1 MKRNILHIIISLT
14 VIFLLSV
21 SCAADKKTEPGNDV
35 LPEGAKAIVFKMSIA
50 RNQSKTRLGGTRAV
64 KTEDGDKYNA
74 ALNENKIDHVDLF
87 FFKQDNSLHSIS
99 ENVKYE
105 NQKLTVVVS
114 GSKIASYEGQTL
126 KAVAVVNRETSVSIN
141 DVTNLNQLKAKV
153 QETVNLNPNLASPQ
167 PCFLMDGEVSTGVI
181 QWGNSQMYNVPQT
194 LELYRAAS
202 KIRLRISDV
211 NVTNREGGVN
221 VQYEMESMP
230 YFKLVHY
237 TRKTSLLKGTPY
249 TKTPQDWFT
258 TDYLDARWIRF
269 NDLSNTQD
277 PNHPK
282 EFLTTQYPFYSYEN
296 DWSTDEKYND
306 ETYLMV
312 KINLKK
318 KGTSSAKPYYYRVP
332 VNYRF
337 ETAQMTEEQKKGLRK
352 LQRNYLYDILT
363 SIRVLGSEEED
374 TPVDVDANIAVE
386 PWREFNIDGDIKNI
400 HFLVVK
406 ELNPLMPNV
415 SERRVEY
422 VSDRPVKVRILKTK
436 YVSYNFDG
444 DEILHEKINNMDTN
458 SFDGVTVTADDS
470 NPQKTFL
477 DIEHEVPEN
486 FVPYEIFFKVTQIL
500 PLEETS
506 TPLSQEIHVVQYP
519 PKYVTGR
526 KSEGFKMGSSEY
538 ADFRYHDYLGSF
550 GKHPDSDDNKPQ
562 KNNVFYTITTV
573 VNEGE
578 ERIGDPTDSEGRTKK
593 DAISNKLISPQFI
606 IATQHGMTIPIPQYS
621 GGTEWDGWTTTH
633 FGKGFGPFSN
643 KFPAESPYYKNSFKE
658 KQDMYKSYTH
668 AGDRCDHYFEGE
680 YGMDGYYTEY
690 FLNKKGKK
698 DSRDIYKT
706 FKYKGRWRIP
716 TTAELEYIDEIQ
728 DNEKSAVKS
737 LLWGKKYWSAEKNKA
752 YNFYDNYVINMKD
765 KDRAAVRCVFD
776 VYKFPEK

>member
-1 MKRNILHIIISLT
+1 MKRNILHIIIFLT
-14 VIFLLSV
+14 VVFLLSV
-21 SCAADKKTEPGNDV
+21 SCTADKKTEPGNNV

-50 RNQSKTRLGGTRAV
+50 GNQSKTRLGGTRAV
-64 KTEDGDKYNA
+64 KTEEGNKYNA
-74 ALNENKIDHVDLF
+74 ALNENKIDHVNLF
-87 FFKQDNSLHSIS
+87 FFRQDNSLHSIS

-114 GSKIASYEGQTL
+114 GNKIASYEGQTL
-126 KAVAVVNRETSVSIN
+126 KAVAVVNRETSVFIN

-153 QETVNLNPNLASPQ
+153 QETVNLNPNPASPQ

-181 QWGNSQMYNVPQT
+181 QWGNSQTYNVSQT
-194 LELYRAAS
+194 LKLYRAAS

-221 VQYEMESMP
+221 VQYEMEGMP

-258 TDYLDARWIRF
+258 TDYSDARWIRF

-277 PNHPK
+277 PKHLN

-296 DWSTDEKYND
+296 DWSTEEKYND

-318 KGTSSAKPYYYRVP
+318 GTSPAKPYYYRVP

-374 TPVDVDANIAVE
+374 TPVDLHANIAVE

-406 ELNPLMPNV
+406 ELNPLMPNI

-422 VSDRPVKVRILKTK
+422 VSDRPVKVRILRTRFV
-436 YVSYNFDG
+436 YYDIEGNEIV
-444 DEILHEKINNMDTN
+444 DEKDNPYDTD
-458 SFDGVTVTADDS
+458 SFDHVSVSVDDF

-477 DIEHEVPEN
+477 KIKHKIPDN
-486 FVPYEIFFKVTQIL
+486 FVPYEIFFKVTQVL
-500 PLEETS
+500 PSGETN
-506 TPLSQEIHVVQYP
+506 TPLSEEIHVIQYP
-519 PKYVTGR
+519 PKYVTATR
-526 KSEGFKMGSSEY
+526 SEGFKKGTVWCDDGYDYS
-538 ADFRYHDYLGSF
+538 DFRFHDQLGAL
-550 GKHPDSDDNKPQ
+550 GGGGKPQ
-562 KNNVFYTITTV
+562 KNNLLYKITTI
-573 VNEGE
+573 VNIEG
-578 ERIGDPTDSEGRTKK
+578 ERIGDPTKGDGKTKK
-593 DAISNKLISPQFI
+593 DEISNNLISPQFI
-606 IATQHGMTIPIPQYS
+606 IASQHGLTTQKLPQYGERAPKWSDVSFGS
-621 GGTEWDGWTTTH
+621 GY
-633 FGKGFGPFSN
+633 GPFS
-643 KFPAESPYYKNSFKE
+643 FPAQPPYGRKKSKKNLYRAFKNAEQRCE
-658 KQDMYKSYTH
+658 K
-668 AGDRCDHYFEGE
+668 YFEDDYGFDGTYDE
-680 YGMDGYYTEY
+680 YYLDERGKEQVRQVE
-690 FLNKKGKK
+690 KK
-698 DSRDIYKT
+698 
-706 FKYKGRWRIP
+706 FKYKGHWRIP
-716 TTAELEYIDEIQ
+716 TAAELKYINGIQ
-728 DNEKSAVKS
+728 KNPKSAVKS
-737 LLWGKKYWSAEKNKA
+737 LLWGKVYWTAKTNIG
-752 YNFYDNYVINMKD
+752 YDMEIKEFVEPDDDN
-765 KDRAAVRCVFD
+765 APVRCVFD
-776 VYKFPEK
+776 IYKFPEK

>member
-1 MKRNILHIIISLT
+1 
-14 VIFLLSV
+14 
-21 SCAADKKTEPGNDV
+21 
-35 LPEGAKAIVFKMSIA
+35 MSIA
-50 RNQSKTRLGGTRAV
+50 GNGGTRAV
-64 KTEDGDKYNA
+64 KTEEGNKYNA
-74 ALNENKIDHVDLF
+74 ALNENKIDRVDLF
-87 FFKQDNSLHSIS
+87 FFKQDNSLHSIL
-99 ENVKYE
+99 ENVKHE

-114 GSKIASYEGQTL
+114 GNKIASYEGQTL

-153 QETVNLNPNLASPQ
+153 QETVNLNPNPASPQ
-167 PCFLMDGEVSTGVI
+167 PYFLMDGEVSTGAI
-181 QWGNSQMYNVPQT
+181 QWGNSQTYNVPQT
-194 LELYRAAS
+194 LQLYRAAS

-211 NVTNREGGVN
+211 NVKNREGGVD
-221 VQYEMESMP
+221 VQYEMEGMP
-230 YFKLVHY
+230 HFKLVHY
-237 TRKTSLLKGTPY
+237 TRKTSLLKENPY

-258 TDYLDARWIRF
+258 TDYSDARWIRF

-277 PNHPK
+277 PKHPN

-296 DWSTDEKYND
+296 DWSTEEKYND

-318 KGTSSAKPYYYRVP
+318 GTSPAKPYYYRVP

-352 LQRNYLYDILT
+352 LQRNYLYDVLT
-363 SIRVLGSEEED
+363 SIRVLGSEEEG

-406 ELNPLMPNV
+406 ELNPLMPNI

-422 VSDRPVKVRILKTK
+422 VSDQPVKVRILKTK

-444 DEILHEKINNMDTN
+444 DEIPHEKENKKNEN
-458 SFDGVTVTADDS
+458 PFDKVSVTVDDL

-477 DIEHEVPEN
+477 KIKHPVPEN
-486 FVPYEIFFKVTQIL
+486 FVPYEIFIKVTQEL
-500 PLEETS
+500 PPGETS

-538 ADFRYHDYLGSF
+538 ADFRYHDYLGSL
-550 GKHPDSDDNKPQ
+550 GRHPGSDDKKTQ

-578 ERIGDPTDSEGRTKK
+578 ERIGDPTDSEGRTKR

-606 IATQHGMTIPIPQYS
+606 IATQHGMTIPIPQYV
-621 GGTEWDGWTTTH
+621 GGTKYDGWTTTH
-633 FGKGFGPFSN
+633 FGQGFGPFSN
-643 KFPAESPYYKNSFKE
+643 KFPKIPPYYKHKKFEE
-658 KQDMYKSYTH
+658 KQNIYKSYTN
-668 AGDRCDHYFEGE
+668 AGNRCDNYFEGE
-680 YGMDGYYTEY
+680 YGLDGYYIEHY
-690 FLNKKGKK
+690 LNKDK
-698 DSRDIYKT
+698 DEASRKIYKT

-716 TTAELEYIDEIQ
+716 TAAELKYIDKIQ

-737 LLWGKKYWSAEKNKA
+737 LLWGEKYWSAEENKA
-752 YNFYDNYVINMKD
+752 YGFYDNKPIDMDSKGQ
-765 KDRAAVRCVFD
+765 APVRCVFD
-776 VYKFPEK
+776 IYKFPEK

>member
-50 RNQSKTRLGGTRAV
+50 GNQSKTRLGGTRAV

-114 GSKIASYEGQTL
+114 GNKIASYERQTL
-126 KAVAVVNRETSVSIN
+126 KAVAVVNRENSVSIN
-141 DVTNLNQLKAKV
+141 DVTNLDQLKAKV
-153 QETVNLNPNLASPQ
+153 QETADLNPNPVSPQ
-167 PCFLMDGEVSTGVI
+167 PYFLMDGEVSTGVI
-181 QWGNSQMYNVPQT
+181 QWGNSQTYNVSQT
-194 LELYRAAS
+194 LKLYRAAS

-211 NVTNREGGVN
+211 NVKN
-221 VQYEMESMP
+221 YEMEGMP

-269 NDLSNTQD
+269 SDLSNIQD

-337 ETAQMTEEQKKGLRK
+337 ETGQMTEEQKKGLRK

-363 SIRVLGSEEED
+363 SIRVLGSEEEG
-374 TPVDVDANIAVE
+374 TPVDVHANIAVE

-406 ELNPLMPNV
+406 ELNPLMPNI

-444 DEILHEKINNMDTN
+444 DEILHEKKNNMDTN

-477 DIEHEVPEN
+477 EIVHEVPEN

-500 PLEETS
+500 SPGETS

-519 PKYVTGR
+519 PKYVIGR

-538 ADFRYHDYLGSF
+538 ADFRYHDYLGSL
-550 GKHPDSDDNKPQ
+550 GTHPGSDDKKTQ
-562 KNNVFYTITTV
+562 KNNIFYTITTV

-578 ERIGDPTDSEGRTKK
+578 ERIGDPTDSDGRTKR

-606 IATQHGMTIPIPQYS
+606 IATQHGMTIPIPQYV
-621 GGTEWDGWTTTH
+621 GGTEFDGWTTTR
-633 FGKGFGPFSN
+633 FGQGFGPFSN
-643 KFPAESPYYKNSFKE
+643 KFPKIPPYYKHKKFEE
-658 KQDMYKSYTH
+658 KQKIYKSFTN
-668 AGDRCDHYFEGE
+668 AGNRCDNYFEGE
-680 YGMDGYYTEY
+680 YGMDGYYMEHY
-690 FLNKKGKK
+690 LNKDK
-698 DSRDIYKT
+698 DEASREIYKT

-716 TTAELEYIDEIQ
+716 TAAELEYIDKIQ

-752 YNFYDNYVINMKD
+752 YNFSDNKFIKMGGEEH
-765 KDRAAVRCVFD
+765 APVRCVFD